1 MRKNYI
7 FTDKSYSER
16 SIFSAVIGAIS
27 VISEAVAVYYS
38 FLGGGKPEL
47 RLGMVLF
54 LSMLYALAGEL
65 CGILSRMEKDRFYL
79 FADLGIALNALGL
92 IGVGVIL
99 FL

>member
-1 MRKNYI
+1 MRGNYI

-16 SIFSAVIGAIS
+16 SIFSALIGGLA
-27 VISEAVAVYYS
+27 VGSELVALYVS
-38 FLGGGKPEL
+38 FLQAGKPEL
-47 RLGMVLF
+47 RLGVVIF
-54 LSMLYALAGEL
+54 LCLIFSLAGEI

-79 FADLGIALNALGL
+79 FADLGIALNALGI